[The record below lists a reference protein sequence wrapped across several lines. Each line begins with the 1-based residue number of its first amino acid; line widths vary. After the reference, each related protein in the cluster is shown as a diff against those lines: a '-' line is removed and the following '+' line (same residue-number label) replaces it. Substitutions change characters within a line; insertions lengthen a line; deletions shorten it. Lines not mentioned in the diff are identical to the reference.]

1 MSRETKLV
9 LPMQNIPGIDIDTNE
24 GTMVLPGQ
32 IIAKKE
38 ISVDPKVV
46 ADCLAAARQQAADA
60 YAPYSEFKVG
70 AAVVMADD
78 PAQKIRTGANVENS
92 SFGLTVCAERA
103 CLNAAVGAG
112 FRTIRYLA
120 VSTVGT
126 LGHSLPERLPCG
138 ACRQTIQE
146 FSGAINL
153 PNETLVL
160 VDSSAPNILCEFFD
174 MPRLMAFG
182 FSLDMSERH

>member
-1 MSRETKLV
+1 MSRETSLV
-9 LPMQNIPGIDIDTNE
+9 LPMQHIPDIALDTKQ
-24 GTMVLPGQ
+24 GTMLLPGQ
-32 IIAKKE
+32 SISKKE
-38 ISVDPKVV
+38 IAVDPKVV

-78 PAQKIRTGANVENS
+78 PAQQIRTGANVENS

-103 CLNAAVGAG
+103 CLSAAVSDG

-126 LGHSLPERLPCG
+126 LNQSLPERMPCG

-146 FSGAINL
+146 FSGGL
-153 PNETLVL
+153 GLQNETLVL
-160 VDSSAPNILCEFFD
+160 IDSAAPNILCEFFD
-174 MPRLMAFG
+174 MPRLMAYG
-182 FSLDMSERH
+182 FCLDKSEGQ

>member
-1 MSRETKLV
+1 MSRETRLV
-9 LPMQNIPGIDIDTNE
+9 LPMQSVPGTSIDTNE

-32 IIAKKE
+32 IIPKKE
-38 ISVDPKVV
+38 ISVDPNVI
-46 ADCLAAARQQAADA
+46 AGCLAAARQQAASA
-60 YAPYSEFKVG
+60 YAPYSKFKVG

-78 PAQKIRTGANVENS
+78 PAQQIRTGANVENS
-92 SFGLTVCAERA
+92 SFGLTVCAERT

-126 LGHSLPERLPCG
+126 LNHSLPERMPCG

-153 PNETLVL
+153 QSETLVL
-160 VDSSAPNILCEFFD
+160 IDSAAPNILCEFFD
-174 MPRLMAFG
+174 MPRLMAYG
-182 FSLDMSERH
+182 FSMDKPER